1 MNNRFERG
9 QEAKKALE
17 VGLNSATFNLESI
30 LIIRYD
36 RLPSRI
42 RLTENACYSV
52 LKEVQ
57 RNPKQFFQRCNKNKR
72 AFGFVESGEIDSH
85 WVAENLA
92 GELVRFKNKLYLIP
106 KL

>member
-1 MNNRFERG
+1 MNFNKEG
-9 QEAKKALE
+9 TPHEKLQI
-17 VGLNSATFNLESI
+17 GLSAATFNLESI

-36 RLPSRI
+36 KLPSRVK
-42 RLTENACYSV
+42 LKENACYSV
-52 LKEVQ
+52 LKEIQ
-57 RNPKQFFQRCNKNKR
+57 KNPKLFFQRCRETKR
-72 AFGFVESGEIDSH
+72 IFGFVRSGEIDSH